1 MKLYSDKI
9 TEADV
14 RGAFVTARIQNQ
26 ADIYIDALR
35 TFRPRRHANGVEFWA
50 ESLNGTRASGH
61 AAIAPGPRDNYPR
74 AASWTDYGY
83 VIAHLFNIDPEARIG
98 GYNSK
103 ADFVA
108 KVHQWI
114 PRGQSLAFLDVLT
127 EEAKS

>member
-1 MKLYSDKI
+1 MRLYSDKI
-9 TEADV
+9 IQTDV
-14 RGAFVTARIQNQ
+14 VGAFMTARTQNG
-26 ADIYIDALR
+26 ADIWIDSIR
-35 TFRPRRHANGVEFWA
+35 SFKPRRHSFGVEFWA